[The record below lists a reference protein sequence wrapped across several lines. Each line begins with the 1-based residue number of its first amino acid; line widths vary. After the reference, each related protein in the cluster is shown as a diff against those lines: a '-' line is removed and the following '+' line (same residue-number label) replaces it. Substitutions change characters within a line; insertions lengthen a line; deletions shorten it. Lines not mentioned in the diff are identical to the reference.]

1 MWLVTVTIGCMA
13 YDRRVVVAMAMPL
26 VNDRRGADVALTVLP
41 LALPWALPGAWALP
55 GVVLLV
61 VPVVPWEVPLALPWA
76 LPWVVLLVVPWEVPL
91 ALPVRLHLAPLSPPP
106 RVGLSPNGNAWVV
119 ACVHTL
125 KHTWCP
131 TYMAGMRR
139 CVCTPTCHLCRP
151 NRWCHSG
158 VVWAWRAP
166 CGPKSQCN
174 TRHHGRQFGRVLRI
188 VPL

>member
-1 MWLVTVTIGCMA
+1 MWLGTVTIGGMA

-61 VPVVPWEVPLALPWA
+61 VPVVPWEVPLALP
-76 LPWVVLLVVPWEVPL
+76 VK
-91 ALPVRLHLAPLSPPP
+91 LHLAPLSPPP
-106 RVGLSPNGNAWVV
+106 RVGLSPNENAWVV
-119 ACVHTL
+119 ACLHTL
-125 KHTWCP
+125 KHTCDP

-151 NRWCHSG
+151 NRWCHSR
-158 VVWAWRAP
+158 VVWAWWAA

-174 TRHHGRQFGRVLRI
+174 TRHHGRQVGRVLCI